1 MSAKPWFPFFPS
13 DWRADSALRMCSPG
27 ARLLWLEMLCVMHEA
42 EPRGHLLVNGK
53 PITVRQM
60 AMLAA
65 VSEDCAAGWL
75 GELEETGVF
84 SRDEGNVIFSRKMVR
99 DSKKSEDQRDR
110 VSKRWS
116 GKEDRNT
123 VGNTEADTGSLPHIH
138 KPEPYPK
145 ERDKESLSERGKD
158 FEAFWAAY
166 PNKVGKAAAL
176 KSYKT
181 AARKTDLATMLAAI
195 EAQRRGEKWTRDGGR
210 FIPNPA
216 TWLNQERWEDG
227 GTDSPPPPAP
237 GMPGTRWAF
246 V

>member
-1 MSAKPWFPFFPS
+1 MSAPHYMPLYWS
-13 DWRADSALRMCSPG
+13 DYQGGTTALDCEQHGAYLLLLGKMWQAGGTLPADDVIL
-27 ARLLWLEMLCVMHEA
+27 ARLVGLTKARWLKIAPPVMALFTSVE
-42 EPRGHLLVNGK
+42 GG
-53 PITVRQM
+53 ITQKR
-60 AMLAA
+60 LAA
-65 VSEDCAAGWL
+65 ELKILEEKYESRARAGSLGGRAKSLKDKKATVSNASGNATVLPCQL
-75 GELEETGVF
+75 ELE
-84 SRDEGNVIFSRKMVR
+84 
-99 DSKKSEDQRDR
+99 
-110 VSKRWS
+110 
-116 GKEDRNT
+116 
-123 VGNTEADTGSLPHIH
+123 
-138 KPEPYPK
+138 PELE